1 MSYSRHPKLQPSP
14 KATAV
19 TQSYSHH
26 PKEKKKMTLKVCSM
40 EKIAVAE

>member
-14 KATAV
+14 ETTAV
-19 TQSYSHH
+19 TQSYSRH
-26 PKEKKKMTLKVCSM
+26 PKEKKNMTLKVRSM